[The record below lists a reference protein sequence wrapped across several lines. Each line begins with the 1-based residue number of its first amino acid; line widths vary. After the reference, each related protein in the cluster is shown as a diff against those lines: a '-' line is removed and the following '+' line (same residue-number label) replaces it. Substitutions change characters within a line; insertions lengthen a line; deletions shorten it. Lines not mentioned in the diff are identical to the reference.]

1 MSAAQLRGVYR
12 LAWRESTRCQD
23 YSTRHFIRRKIRE
36 AFRGGVPASGLPSA
50 TPAHALQSGA
60 QGGAQLDE
68 IRRVVDLTNTYHG
81 AADGM
86 KSSVMEN
93 AAR

>member
-1 MSAAQLRGVYR
+1 MSATQLRGVYR
-12 LAWRESTRCQD
+12 LAWRESTRCKD

-36 AFRGGVPASGLPSA
+36 AFRGGVAASGLPGA
-50 TPAHALQSGA
+50 TLEASET
-60 QGGAQLDE
+60 QLAE

-86 KSSVMEN
+86 TSSVMESST
-93 AAR
+93 R